1 MNHKLKL
8 ITLSSLIIT
17 GCANNP
23 ISSYKDKTTSRLN
36 TIYSGNILNAMQA
49 ESSDDVLFNMEYGTL
64 LRVGQMYES
73 SNIYFTKAQT
83 SIDNWNTSW
92 INTTPGQI
100 TTTTMAMLINDN
112 VNDYEPKGYERTFL
126 PTLHALN
133 NIDLNNLDTAR
144 IEIKKM
150 YQTEDAIQ
158 NYNQVMYAKAQEEST
173 TYQKDNSQ
181 QALYNQ
187 IMKLY
192 DFKDINSPQ
201 VLTLKN
207 SYQNAFSHYLAGFIF
222 EALNE
227 PSLARPGYSKAGQL
241 NPTSKL
247 IQHSIDNLDKNI
259 KPKKGYTDLLIVEEI
274 GHAPVVKSNQINLTI
289 PASQIGNSENSC
301 PVVINIFYPSLIL
314 DKNNSNSYNFNIDAN
329 SITPDPMVDLNLM
342 AARAI
347 KDDIPHITSRN
358 IAAALRNI
366 TTTQLSC
373 AAGGSIGSLLNLA
386 SNVGGILLDQ
396 ADERNW
402 NLLPGKVNISRTTL
416 PYGTHSVSVKINGNN
431 YTQNIKLDKPYQVI
445 TFRIIGNQVYFN
457 PQKSM

>member
-373 AAGGSIGSLLNLA
+373 AAGGSI
-386 SNVGGILLDQ
+386 
-396 ADERNW
+396 
-402 NLLPGKVNISRTTL
+402 
-416 PYGTHSVSVKINGNN
+416 
-431 YTQNIKLDKPYQVI
+431 
-445 TFRIIGNQVYFN
+445 
-457 PQKSM
+457 